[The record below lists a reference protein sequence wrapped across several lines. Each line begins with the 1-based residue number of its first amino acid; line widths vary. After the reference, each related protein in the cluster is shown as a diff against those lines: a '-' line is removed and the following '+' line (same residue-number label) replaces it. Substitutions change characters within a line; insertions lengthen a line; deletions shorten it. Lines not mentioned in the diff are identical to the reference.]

1 VDFSRWRD
9 GMKVLNL
16 QCDTQH
22 PFEGWFSD
30 EADYQQQLKRRL
42 LRCPMCDS
50 DKIIK
55 LPSAP
60 RLNLSGASASTEAE
74 SVHSSHAASESPTEL
89 MSLPQA
95 QLQKAMMQA
104 MRQMMS
110 NTKDVGE
117 RFAEEA
123 RRMHYGE
130 APHEAIR
137 GRASREEA
145 EALHDEGIEFMAMP
159 SMPALKEPL
168 Q

>member
-1 VDFSRWRD
+1 
-9 GMKVLNL
+9 MKVLNL

-30 EADYQQQLKRRL
+30 EADYEQQLERHI
-42 LRCPMCDS
+42 LRCPLCDS

-60 RLNLSGASASTEAE
+60 RLNLSGASSSSSS
-74 SVHSSHAASESPTEL
+74 SVEPQSVQHSEAASDGHTEL

-104 MRQMMS
+104 MRQMMA

-117 RFAEEA
+117 RFADEA